1 MKSYLI
7 HIECTLCGVLQDA
20 GKVHRLCPE
29 CGGVL
34 YPRYDLKSAAKEFDR
49 DVLNYRDPTMWRY
62 FELLPI
68 IDSKNIVTLGEGFTP
83 IFEISKVAKELNC
96 EKLFVKD
103 ESLNPTASF
112 KARGLSAA
120 ISKASEFGIS
130 KVTIPSAG
138 NAGGAM
144 TAYASK
150 AGMESYVFMPK
161 DAPEANQKEVFISG
175 AKLELIDGLISDAG
189 KLSAQLAEELD
200 LFDVSTLK
208 EPYRV
213 EGKKTMGYEI
223 AEQFDWSLPDAIIY
237 PTGGG
242 TGIVGMWKA
251 FDEMESMGWIDG
263 KRPKMFSVQSDGC
276 APIVKAFE
284 DGKNHADPW
293 LNASTIAAGI
303 RVPVAV
309 ADYLILEA
317 VRESGGKAL
326 TVTDESMI
334 TWMETVASLEGMFFC
349 PEGAATLSALK
360 TLFDDGSLLRSER
373 ILILNT
379 GSGLKYLELVTLASN
394 SKMSN

>member
-1 MKSYLI
+1 
-7 HIECTLCGVLQDA
+7 
-20 GKVHRLCPE
+20 
-29 CGGVL
+29 
-34 YPRYDLKSAAKEFDR
+34 
-49 DVLNYRDPTMWRY
+49 
-62 FELLPI
+62 
-68 IDSKNIVTLGEGFTP
+68 
-83 IFEISKVAKELNC
+83 
-96 EKLFVKD
+96 
-103 ESLNPTASF
+103 
-112 KARGLSAA
+112 
-120 ISKASEFGIS
+120 
-130 KVTIPSAG
+130 
-138 NAGGAM
+138 M

-161 DAPEANQKEVFISG
+161 DAPEANQKEVSISG

-223 AEQFDWSLPDAIIY
+223 A
-237 PTGGG
+237 
-242 TGIVGMWKA
+242 
-251 FDEMESMGWIDG
+251 
-263 KRPKMFSVQSDGC
+263 
-276 APIVKAFE
+276 
-284 DGKNHADPW
+284 
-293 LNASTIAAGI
+293 STIAAGI

-326 TVTDESMI
+326 TVTDESML
-334 TWMETVASLEGMFFC
+334 TWIKTVASLEGMFFC
-349 PEGAATLSALK
+349 PEGAATLSALQA
-360 TLFDDGSLLRSER
+360 LFDDGSLLRSER

>member
-20 GKVHRLCPE
+20 AKVHRLCPE

-161 DAPEANQKEVFISG
+161 DAPEANQKEVSISG

-213 EGKKTMGYEI
+213 EGKKTMGYDI
-223 AEQFDWSLPDAIIY
+223 AQQFDWSLPDAIIY

-251 FDEMESMGWIDG
+251 FDEMESMGWIDS

-326 TVTDESMI
+326 TVTDESML
-334 TWMETVASLEGMFFC
+334 TWMKTVASLEGMFFC
-349 PEGAATLSALK
+349 PEGAATLSALQA
-360 TLFDDGSLLRSER
+360 LFDDGSLLRSER

>member
-1 MKSYLI
+1 M
-7 HIECTLCGVLQDA
+7 VL
-20 GKVHRLCPE
+20 
-29 CGGVL
+29 
-34 YPRYDLKSAAKEFDR
+34 
-49 DVLNYRDPTMWRY
+49 
-62 FELLPI
+62 
-68 IDSKNIVTLGEGFTP
+68 
-83 IFEISKVAKELNC
+83 
-96 EKLFVKD
+96 
-103 ESLNPTASF
+103 
-112 KARGLSAA
+112 
-120 ISKASEFGIS
+120 
-130 KVTIPSAG
+130 
-138 NAGGAM
+138 
-144 TAYASK
+144 
-150 AGMESYVFMPK
+150 
-161 DAPEANQKEVFISG
+161 
-175 AKLELIDGLISDAG
+175 GLI
-189 KLSAQLAEELD
+189 KVIAEELD

-251 FDEMESMGWIDG
+251 FDEMESMGWIDSN
-263 KRPKMFSVQSDGC
+263 RPKMFSVQSDGC

-326 TVTDESMI
+326 TVTDESML
-334 TWMETVASLEGMFFC
+334 TWMKTVASLEGMFFC

-360 TLFDDGSLLRSER
+360 ILFDDGSLLRLER

>member
-20 GKVHRLCPE
+20 SKVHRLCPE

-161 DAPEANQKEVFISG
+161 DAPEANQKEVSISG

-251 FDEMESMGWIDG
+251 FDEMESMGWIDS

-326 TVTDESMI
+326 TVTDESML
-334 TWMETVASLEGMFFC
+334 TWMKTVASLEGMFFC

-360 TLFDDGSLLRSER
+360 ILFDDGSLLRSER